1 MNSGNSRPDAELSC
15 RPAQDDAIESGAADD
30 HGSGTPAQPAGAQ
43 RPLQDIQDII
53 DKLAAVTQ
61 QLRRPTSSL
70 HGSPRLAGC
79 DRGLIRADPVPRLP
93 GVPGQGP
100 QQAGALSRAEG
111 RRAEQSEGPD
121 VAGDLF
127 LALQVDASG

>member
-15 RPAQDDAIESGAADD
+15 RPAQDDAIDSGASDD

-79 DRGLIRADPVPRLP
+79 DRGLIRAELAYPAYPSRVRIRR
-93 GVPGQGP
+93 
-100 QQAGALSRAEG
+100 ALSGGLRAAA
-111 RRAEQSEGPD
+111 RSKAKARM
-121 VAGDLF
+121 
-127 LALQVDASG
+127 

>member
-15 RPAQDDAIESGAADD
+15 RPAQDDAIDSSAADD
-30 HGSGTPAQPAGAQ
+30 HGSGTPAEPAGAQ

-53 DKLAAVTQ
+53 DKLAAVTR

-79 DRGLIRADPVPRLP
+79 DRGLVRT
-93 GVPGQGP
+93 GP
-100 QQAGALSRAEG
+100 AYPARVRSRRALSAGLRAAA
-111 RRAEQSEGPD
+111 RSKAKART
-121 VAGDLF
+121 
-127 LALQVDASG
+127 

>member
-15 RPAQDDAIESGAADD
+15 RPAQDDAIDSGAADD

-70 HGSPRLAGC
+70 HSSPRLAGC
-79 DRGLIRADPVPRLP
+79 DRGLIRATPLTRDHPAYPARVRSSR
-93 GVPGQGP
+93 
-100 QQAGALSRAEG
+100 ALSAGLRAAA
-111 RRAEQSEGPD
+111 RSNAKARM
-121 VAGDLF
+121 
-127 LALQVDASG
+127 